1 MIMHRVSS
9 LIASGACVLLALT
22 ACDSSIAA
30 NGNKQNSTAASGAA
44 GIKVGVILP
53 ETDTSPRWE
62 TFDRPFLNKYLRQDG
77 LIPIIQNAQGDDQK
91 FSTLADEMIAS
102 GVKVL
107 IITSIDSAS
116 GAAVEARANAAGIPV
131 IDYDR
136 INLGGSAKYYVAFDN
151 EKIGELQAQA
161 LKTAVGSKPGAN
173 IIEIEGSPTDN
184 NATGFH
190 DGHQAVLGP
199 LFKSGAYK
207 LVGTKFA
214 DQWSNEVGGTAFE
227 QILTGNHGKVDGVLA
242 ANDGLGLAVVTVL
255 KKYGLNGKV
264 PVTGQDATAAG
275 LQAVLRGDMYMTIFK
290 PIDKQAKAAAD
301 LAADLA
307 KGDTAA
313 ASKIAAQVSD
323 DPVGHRKVP
332 SVLLGAQIITK
343 DKVKI
348 VTDAGF
354 VSASQVCV
362 ADLIAT
368 CQQLGIK

>member
-1 MIMHRVSS
+1 MHRVSS

-30 NGNKQNSTAASGAA
+30 NGNKQNGTAADGTA

-190 DGHQAVLGP
+190 DGHQAILGP

-227 QILTGNHGKVDGVLA
+227 QILTANHGKVDGVLA

-313 ASKIAAQVSD
+313 ASKIAAQAAD

-354 VSASQVCV
+354 VPASQVCV